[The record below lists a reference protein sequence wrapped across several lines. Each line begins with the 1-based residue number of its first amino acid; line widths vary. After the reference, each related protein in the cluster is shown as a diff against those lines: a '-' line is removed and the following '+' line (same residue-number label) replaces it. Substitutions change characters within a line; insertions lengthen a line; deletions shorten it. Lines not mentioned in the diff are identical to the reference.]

1 MSQGNDQ
8 KSGGSERSNYNRRT
22 VLRSVGGAA
31 AATGI
36 ASASAAAGTGD
47 QAVQLNVK
55 DTETAFEKLSEAPVQ
70 ALLEKLKQEGYLPDV
85 TADTADVFPP
95 TTLETDTEGGVG
107 RFETGDWFGEQHV
120 FLAYLE
126 DAEVQ
131 VIVSDRGYP
140 SAVVDP
146 VDTDDQRVVSVKQK
160 PDGRSSLSSR
170 HFQAKPAQISC
181 DEECWCDG
189 CFCCPL
195 NDIEKRY
202 CRNVYQG
209 DCIVTNRCEC
219 E

>member
-1 MSQGNDQ
+1 MPQGNDR
-8 KSGGSERSNYNRRT
+8 KSGGSERSNCNRRT
-22 VLRSVGGAA
+22 VLRSVGGAV

-55 DTETAFEKLSEAPVQ
+55 DTEAAFEKLSEAPVQ

-85 TADTADVFPP
+85 TADTADVFPT
-95 TTLETDTEGGVG
+95 TTLGTDTEGGVG

-146 VDTDDQRVVSVKQK
+146 ADTDDQRVVSVEQE
-160 PDGRSSLSSR
+160 PEDDGEFSSR
-170 HFQAKPAQISC
+170 HFRVEPAQISC
-181 DEECWCDG
+181 DEDCWCNE
-189 CFCCPL
+189 CLCCYL
-195 NDIEKRY
+195 GERQKTY
-202 CRNVYQG
+202 CRSVYNG
-209 DCIVTNRCEC
+209 DCVVTNSCGC
-219 E
+219 